1 MKTLFARSFC
11 AAIALLFIA
20 SAPAE
25 AHRTAQPVSI
35 EGNWYIAL
43 IIAFVAL
50 VSLILLIRGVLFIDR
65 RDAWLRRGAGD
76 GDWWI
81 SD

>member
-1 MKTLFARSFC
+1 MKKILARMFS
-11 AAIALLFIA
+11 IAVLLLLA

-35 EGNWYIAL
+35 EGNWSIAVVIAL
-43 IIAFVAL
+43 AAL
-50 VSLILLIRGVLFIDR
+50 LALILLIRGVLFLDR